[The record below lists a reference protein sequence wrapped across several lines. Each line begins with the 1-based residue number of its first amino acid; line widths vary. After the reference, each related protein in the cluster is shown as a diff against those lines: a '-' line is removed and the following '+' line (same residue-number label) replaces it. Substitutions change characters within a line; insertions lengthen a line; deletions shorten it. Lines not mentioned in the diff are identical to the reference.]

1 MDKSKNFVIKGFVI
15 ENFVTFILIVLL
27 RTLIWRQFE
36 LLTLSICFSHK
47 GVYLKVEF
55 VYTLFTF

>member
-15 ENFVTFILIVLL
+15 ENFVTLILKVLL
-27 RTLIWRQFE
+27 RKLIWRQFE
-36 LLTLSICFSHK
+36 LLTLSICLSHK
-47 GVYLKVEF
+47 AFKIEF